1 MMEMVLITVEYG
13 KEDRAEAEVLDCI
26 LPLDP
31 DASVRRTGFGG
42 ILILETSLD
51 TDRAAESIAGSLSRL
66 VRSAIPVDQI
76 VRSEISEIE
85 EVAASRVRIGSK
97 IAVRCRRRG
106 SSLPSPKEVEC
117 IVGRRLKGI
126 GCAVDLKNPDQI
138 VRIEI
143 IGEITAVSV
152 RPPNRSVFK
161 ARSSRVQDS

>member
-1 MMEMVLITVEYG
+1 MESVLVTVEYG
-13 KEDRAEAEVLDCI
+13 KENGAAVEVLDCI

-42 ILILETSLD
+42 VLVLETSLD
-51 TDRAAESIAGSLSRL
+51 PDSAAECIAGSLSRM

-76 VRSEISEIE
+76 VKSEISEIE
-85 EVAASRVRIGSK
+85 EIAASSVRVGSK

-106 SSLPSPKEVEC
+106 SALPSPKEVEC

-152 RPPNRSVFK
+152 RPPDRSVFK
-161 ARSSRVQDS
+161 TRSSQVQA